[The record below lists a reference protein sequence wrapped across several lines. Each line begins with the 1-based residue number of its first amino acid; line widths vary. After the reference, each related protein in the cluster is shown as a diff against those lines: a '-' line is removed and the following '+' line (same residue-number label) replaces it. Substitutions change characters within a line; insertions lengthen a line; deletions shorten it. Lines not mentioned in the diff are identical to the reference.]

1 MNIPFGELVQLASN
15 HNQVWPNDLVEG
27 LEEDDPHI
35 FLQSKVYADLISSRK
50 RELEY
55 STSISSLPSLIVPG
69 WDNVQN
75 KGQKNWADFENLLF
89 FYALG
94 KIQTASYK
102 AKLQKEDDLKK
113 LREVIEKFPLLK
125 GKKAESAEQRASKDT
140 TYLAFGRK
148 VIDSLINNDLGTQ
161 HDLNREILDAE
172 ETNGFNAGKLKR
184 SRAIAQRV
192 FHTLKNRYNENS

>member
-1 MNIPFGELVQLASN
+1 M
-15 HNQVWPNDLVEG
+15 
-27 LEEDDPHI
+27 
-35 FLQSKVYADLISSRK
+35 
-50 RELEY
+50 
-55 STSISSLPSLIVPG
+55 
-69 WDNVQN
+69 
-75 KGQKNWADFENLLF
+75 
-89 FYALG
+89 G